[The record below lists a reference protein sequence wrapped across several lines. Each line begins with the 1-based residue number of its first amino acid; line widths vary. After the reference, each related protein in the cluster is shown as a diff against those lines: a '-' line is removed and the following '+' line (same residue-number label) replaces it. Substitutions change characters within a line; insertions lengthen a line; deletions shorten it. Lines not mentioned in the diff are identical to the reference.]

1 MNLILAIIQPT
12 KLGAVKEALVKLGIQ
27 GMTVTGAKGFGR
39 QKGRPMAFLGLLNME
54 GKPFTVDFV
63 PKVRIEIVVN
73 DEMTDA
79 VVDTI
84 VRTARTDTV
93 GDGKLFVIPVSRAV
107 RSKNLL
113 LSARHFPNP
122 RGSSLFFLLVEP
134 FSARLLCP
142 CPISS
147 LLKTKYQT
155 SDLLFCCDRG

>member
-107 RSKNLL
+107 RIRTGEEDEVALTIEEPAT
-113 LSARHFPNP
+113 LSEA
-122 RGSSLFFLLVEP
+122 
-134 FSARLLCP
+134 FS
-142 CPISS
+142 
-147 LLKTKYQT
+147 
-155 SDLLFCCDRG
+155 